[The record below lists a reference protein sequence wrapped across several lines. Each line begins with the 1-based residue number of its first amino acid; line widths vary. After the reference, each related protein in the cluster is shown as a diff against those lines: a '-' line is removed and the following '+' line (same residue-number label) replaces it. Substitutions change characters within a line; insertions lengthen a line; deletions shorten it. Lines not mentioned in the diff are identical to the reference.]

1 MKPSKLLIDGEWVE
15 ASDGATCSNRNP
27 ASLGELNAAFPL
39 ATFEDAQRAVEAARQ
54 AQAGWAEV
62 PAPGRGVILDKAS
75 SLMAARSEE
84 LAELITREEGK
95 TLSEARGE
103 VQRASDIFRYFAG
116 EGWRNGGSVY
126 PASMK
131 GEMLYSR
138 REPLGVVT
146 ILTPWNFPIAIPA
159 WKIAPALVYGNSV
172 VFKPARYGSLVGL
185 ALAGILDEA
194 GLPAG
199 VLNCITGDGGRLSA
213 ALVETPSVNGVSF
226 TGSYPVGTQI
236 YSRAIK
242 NLTRVQLEMGG
253 KNPLVVME
261 DADLELAVD
270 LVMRGGFGLTGQA
283 CTATSRVI
291 VQQGIAEAFSQAL
304 QEAAGSLKIGNGLE
318 SGIRM
323 GPAVTQEQL
332 DTDLE
337 YIRIGQEQG
346 ARLLLGGKKAQAG
359 GYFLQPTI
367 FDRVE
372 PSMRIANEEI
382 FGPVISLIQ
391 VKDLEE
397 AIARANAIA
406 FGLSAGIVTRNLQ
419 NAFTFANRVEAGV
432 VKVNE
437 ATTGLALQVP
447 FGGFKHSSA
456 NTFKEQGPAAIDF
469 YTRTKTVYVGHG

>member
-1 MKPSKLLIDGEWVE
+1 
-15 ASDGATCSNRNP
+15 
-27 ASLGELNAAFPL
+27 
-39 ATFEDAQRAVEAARQ
+39 
-54 AQAGWAEV
+54 
-62 PAPGRGVILDKAS
+62 
-75 SLMAARSEE
+75 
-84 LAELITREEGK
+84 
-95 TLSEARGE
+95 
-103 VQRASDIFRYFAG
+103 
-116 EGWRNGGSVY
+116 
-126 PASMK
+126 
-131 GEMLYSR
+131 
-138 REPLGVVT
+138 
-146 ILTPWNFPIAIPA
+146 
-159 WKIAPALVYGNSV
+159 
-172 VFKPARYGSLVGL
+172 
-185 ALAGILDEA
+185 
-194 GLPAG
+194 
-199 VLNCITGDGGRLSA
+199 
-213 ALVETPSVNGVSF
+213 
-226 TGSYPVGTQI
+226 
-236 YSRAIK
+236 
-242 NLTRVQLEMGG
+242 
-253 KNPLVVME
+253 
-261 DADLELAVD
+261 
-270 LVMRGGFGLTGQA
+270 
-283 CTATSRVI
+283 
-291 VQQGIAEAFSQAL
+291 
-304 QEAAGSLKIGNGLE
+304 
-318 SGIRM
+318 M

-382 FGPVISLIQ
+382 FGPVISLIE

-469 YTRTKTVYVGHG
+469 YTRTKTVYLGYG